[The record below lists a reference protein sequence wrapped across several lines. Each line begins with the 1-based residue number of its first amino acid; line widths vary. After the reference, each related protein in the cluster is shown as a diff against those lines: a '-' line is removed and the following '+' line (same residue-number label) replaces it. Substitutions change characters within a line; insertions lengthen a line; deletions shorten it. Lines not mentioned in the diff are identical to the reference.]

1 MSDKAIIRRICKT
14 FSYEK
19 YKEISMTKL
28 AAYAIQLLK
37 DNDIFLNF
45 ENIAVALFLM
55 FPKKFCMVGYDEYP
69 DTNRIGRT
77 VNLQLRPKYQNIAF
91 CDPKTGYS
99 LTEKGKDIAEHTKR
113 ILEGEEEDIRL
124 RSFHVRDDIS
134 KRTRSPETEIEKKIL
149 SRYLYDKYKKNRKC
163 EIEKIEIYE
172 FLNASPY
179 TSKKAIREYYN
190 DLKELCKKAEN
201 KEALDFLVWLEEKA
215 SKCME
220 G

>member
-1 MSDKAIIRRICKT
+1 MSDKVIIKKICKP
-14 FSYEK
+14 FSYER

-28 AAYAIQLLK
+28 AAYVIQLLK
-37 DNDIFLNF
+37 DNDVFLSF

-77 VNLQLRPKYQNIAF
+77 INLQLRPKYQNIAF

-113 ILEGEEEDIRL
+113 ILENEEEDIRL
-124 RSFHVRDDIS
+124 RSSHVQDDIS
-134 KRTRSPETEIEKKIL
+134 ERTTNPEIEVEKKIL
-149 SRYLYDKYKKNRKC
+149 SSHIFKEYEKDKNY
-163 EIEKIEIYE
+163 EVEKIEIYE

-179 TSKKAIREYYN
+179 TPKKTIREYYTL
-190 DLKELCKKAEN
+190 LKELCKKARN
-201 KEALDFLVWLEEKA
+201 KEALDFLIWLEKYA
-215 SKCME
+215 SE
-220 G
+220 IFGG